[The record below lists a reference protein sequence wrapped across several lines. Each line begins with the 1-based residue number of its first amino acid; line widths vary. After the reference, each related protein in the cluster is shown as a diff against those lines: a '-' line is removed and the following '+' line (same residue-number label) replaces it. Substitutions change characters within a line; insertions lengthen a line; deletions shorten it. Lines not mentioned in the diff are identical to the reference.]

1 MHHSSNKPFYC
12 KSKAKAMGYIH
23 DRFNKLEELVK
34 SNPDSYVREQKMRN
48 LRKTKKVITG
58 RIDVFKQIKC

>member
-1 MHHSSNKPFYC
+1 
-12 KSKAKAMGYIH
+12 MGYIH

-34 SNPDSYVREQKMRN
+34 SNPDPYVREQKMRN